1 MRTLASTGSK
11 SIPISELRQGWR
23 IPLRFWIDH
32 IRPMRSAASRNY
44 EFTSSN
50 GELDLHSPNGP
61 FCRDHA
67 QFRGM
72 RSSLAG
78 PSVLGHSGQFL
89 LRMIRCSNQIASRNA
104 SSESGALNLGTVPLT
119 DTNLASARSLVLRSA

>member
-61 FCRDHA
+61 FCRE
-67 QFRGM
+67 
-72 RSSLAG
+72 SL
-78 PSVLGHSGQFL
+78 PYPYSGW
-89 LRMIRCSNQIASRNA
+89 RA
-104 SSESGALNLGTVPLT
+104 VPL
-119 DTNLASARSLVLRSA
+119 LLSQWKCVILLLVSQMIAIQDEAA